1 MHDSMEDRN
10 INIIF
15 LIKQLWNINEAK
27 MAIIKYMSEECNCPE
42 EVYTDYVLEE
52 IIRNV
57 AYDFLTHTTRKND
70 SINFA
75 FALMKNRYDKMPDNI
90 IRALSYI
97 QVRLNDNGNLSYING
112 WRETEFIKNFDI
124 EKWIQK

>member
-1 MHDSMEDRN
+1 MCDSMEDRS

-15 LIKQLWNINEAK
+15 LIKQIWSIDK
-27 MAIIKYMSEECNCPE
+27 TKRAIIKYMSEECDCPE

-75 FALMKNRYDKMPDNI
+75 FALIKNRYDKIPDNI

-112 WRETEFIKNFDI
+112 WRETEFIKNFNI
-124 EKWIQK
+124 EKWT